1 MKKSLSVVISLV
13 FFVCLSPKSA
23 HSCSSAFFNDE
34 NTKIVGRNMD
44 WPKGDG
50 VIEINARNIKK
61 QARFI
66 ENGSKPAE
74 WVSNYG
80 SVTFNLVEKVQG
92 LGKMDASS
100 CGLNEKGLWI
110 GALWILTPPEVKYP
124 EENGKPTINT
134 FEFEQYV
141 LDNFKTVDEVIKNL
155 SKIRIS
161 AFKKGDLD
169 VTLHWYIAD
178 ESGDSAI
185 VEFPNGKLSVHRNPN
200 PLVMTNSFYE
210 TSQDYLKGYE
220 GFGGN
225 KPIPD
230 PKKLSTD
237 SLDRYMMASYQL
249 TKAEKAKDMSV
260 KSLFKVMKS
269 VNQSKIKNAKTSHS
283 ETQWTIAYNLKTKQ
297 ITWFTKANPRVRTMD
312 LSKVDFSPVRNLKK
326 M

>member
-1 MKKSLSVVISLV
+1 MKKILSVVVALV
-13 FFVCLSPKSA
+13 SFVCLFPKNVY
-23 HSCSSAFFNDE
+23 SCSSVFFNDE

-61 QARFI
+61 QARFVAKD
-66 ENGSKPAE
+66 SKPVE

-80 SVTFNLVEKVQG
+80 SVTFNLIEKVQG

-110 GALWILTPPEVKYP
+110 GSLWILTPPEVKYP

-141 LDNFKTVDEVIKNL
+141 LDNFKKVDEVIKSL

-161 AFKKGDLD
+161 SFKKGDLD

-185 VEFPNGKLSVHRNPN
+185 IEFPNGELSVHRNPS

-225 KPIPD
+225 KPIPAIKD
-230 PKKLSTD
+230 LSTD
-237 SLDRYMMASYQL
+237 SLKLCSIL
-249 TKAEKAKDMSV
+249 
-260 KSLFKVMKS
+260 
-269 VNQSKIKNAKTSHS
+269 
-283 ETQWTIAYNLKTKQ
+283 
-297 ITWFTKANPRVRTMD
+297 
-312 LSKVDFSPVRNLKK
+312 
-326 M
+326 